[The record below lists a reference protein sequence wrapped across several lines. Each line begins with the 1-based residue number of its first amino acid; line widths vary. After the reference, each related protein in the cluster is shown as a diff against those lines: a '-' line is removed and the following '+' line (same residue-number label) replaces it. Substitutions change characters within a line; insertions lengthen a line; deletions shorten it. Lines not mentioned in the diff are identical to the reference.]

1 MNYLDFPQD
10 YQTDEYG
17 ELELDN
23 LGNPILLE
31 EEPLGDQLGPGQCI
45 LPAELQL
52 DGNYKLSLKKH
63 QNFLDYSDF
72 FFALQYIKN

>member
-31 EEPLGDQLGPGQCI
+31 EEPLGDQLGPGHCI

-52 DGNYKLSLKKH
+52 DGKQSFGKLLKNRN
-63 QNFLDYSDF
+63 QG
-72 FFALQYIKN
+72 

>member
-1 MNYLDFPQD
+1 MNYLAFPQD
-10 YQTDEYG
+10 YQTDEFG
-17 ELELDN
+17 ELELDD

-52 DGNYKLSLKKH
+52 DGKQSFGKLLKNRN
-63 QNFLDYSDF
+63 QG
-72 FFALQYIKN
+72 